1 MLYGIVRSEEAILTI
16 HTHLEGRALPLGWAR
31 SSGRVRFYQRGV
43 LAFSRKFQEER
54 EMAQEVIT
62 KIENMMRQLN
72 ELRGHL

>member
-1 MLYGIVRSEEAILTI
+1 MLYGIIPSE
-16 HTHLEGRALPLGWAR
+16 P
-31 SSGRVRFYQRGV
+31 
-43 LAFSRKFQEER
+43 QEES

>member
-1 MLYGIVRSEEAILTI
+1 MLYGIVPSEEAIFTV
-16 HTHLEGRALPLGWAR
+16 HPHPEGRVLPLGWAR
-31 SSGRVRFYQRGV
+31 SSGRVRSYKRGI
-43 LAFSRKFQEER
+43 LAFSRKFKEER

>member
-16 HTHLEGRALPLGWAR
+16 HTHPEGRALPLGQ
-31 SSGRVRFYQRGV
+31 VRFYKRGV

>member
-1 MLYGIVRSEEAILTI
+1 MLYGII
-16 HTHLEGRALPLGWAR
+16 PN
-31 SSGRVRFYQRGV
+31 
-43 LAFSRKFQEER
+43 KPQEES